1 MCIRDRH
8 IEDGNEEDSD
18 VEIHQDATLLYSKS
32 HHSKIKGCSKDDVLL
47 MHKAKALKIKGL
59 LRSQGV
65 VNESV
70 VFLMRKENNST
81 ATTESSSV
89 AFASECSSEWE
100 SYTELMNDT
109 NGSFEKA
116 ETDLNDDIA
125 EKAKQFALSILKEE
139 VLKAIQEAVRNSIIA
154 DSLISL
160 SERGEREKSKFNIS
174 KQNSRQNIKFE
185 TSKKQLQ
192 DRGTQTDI
200 EEPLNYN
207 PSETPESPEQRILRD
222 KILKLISDT
231 GKRQALELIFK
242 EIFPQLKNSANHNLL
257 NELAGKTLANKKVVR
272 LLPPDKKLLVKSM
285 RKCGYPDSVSI
296 KTFMK
301 TNWNANIAMQL
312 LEREGKVRTLEKKE
326 PSSVRIDVDESLSLI
341 HICRCRRAI

>member
-1 MCIRDRH
+1 MCIRDR
-8 IEDGNEEDSD
+8 
-18 VEIHQDATLLYSKS
+18 
-32 HHSKIKGCSKDDVLL
+32 
-47 MHKAKALKIKGL
+47 
-59 LRSQGV
+59 
-65 VNESV
+65 
-70 VFLMRKENNST
+70 
-81 ATTESSSV
+81 
-89 AFASECSSEWE
+89 

-242 EIFPQLKNSANHNLL
+242 EIFPQLK
-257 NELAGKTLANKKVVR
+257 
-272 LLPPDKKLLVKSM
+272 KL
-285 RKCGYPDSVSI
+285 RKPQSPQCIG
-296 KTFMK
+296 
-301 TNWNANIAMQL
+301 
-312 LEREGKVRTLEKKE
+312 R
-326 PSSVRIDVDESLSLI
+326 
-341 HICRCRRAI
+341 